1 MAGVLASRGSSLSG
15 STPATSISQAD
26 RSQFEKTGSVAI
38 RGNVDPREI
47 NQRLSRP
54 GISAAEIARPKMDA
68 AGEPADGTHSAPPL
82 HAPLL
87 AAPKCTLPQRVAVL
101 FRPPHRTLV
110 PISLLARQTEHA
122 ADMKALDDIVQRMNE
137 SSASIR
143 QVRMSVE
150 AKLNTKEINAG
161 MAKMEKKKVS
171 ERGVALGLSRKLV
184 H

>member
-82 HAPLL
+82 HARHIY
-87 AAPKCTLPQRVAVL
+87 TLGGVLVRVPGPGRR
-101 FRPPHRTLV
+101 F
-110 PISLLARQTEHA
+110 
-122 ADMKALDDIVQRMNE
+122 
-137 SSASIR
+137 
-143 QVRMSVE
+143 
-150 AKLNTKEINAG
+150 G
-161 MAKMEKKKVS
+161 
-171 ERGVALGLSRKLV
+171 GVGF
-184 H
+184 